1 MRGAARPGSV
11 TGAGDAMAFVPRFS
25 LLFKILFR
33 IRDRAAAEGLFLR
46 GSVAF
51 EEGEFEDAR
60 MIFAYGKSLDPTL
73 AGNHYNYAV
82 TLQRLGVPVA
92 QRRRAWEEYLAA
104 AAKDPKQS
112 EDHKRLAR
120 QELERLKNSG

>member
-1 MRGAARPGSV
+1 M
-11 TGAGDAMAFVPRFS
+11 GAGDAMAFVPRFS

-33 IRDRAAAEGLFLR
+33 IRDRSAAEGLFLR

-82 TLQRLGVPVA
+82 TLDRLGAPVA
-92 QRRRAWEEYLAA
+92 QRRRAWLEYLAA
-104 AAKDPKQS
+104 AQMDPKQS
-112 EDHKRLAR
+112 
-120 QELERLKNSG
+120 QEHQRMAAETLRRLKAEG

>member
-1 MRGAARPGSV
+1 
-11 TGAGDAMAFVPRFS
+11 MAFVPRFS

-51 EEGEFEDAR
+51 EAGEVEDAR
-60 MIFAYGKSLDPTL
+60 LIFTYGKALDPTL

-82 TLQRLGVPVA
+82 TLERLGAPAA
-92 QRRRAWEEYLAA
+92 QKRRAWEEYLAA
-104 AAKDPKQS
+104 AEKDPKQG
-112 EDHKRLAR
+112 EEHKRVA
-120 QELERLKNSG
+120 EERLRRIMDEG